1 MSKGLDASRLGA
13 RYAAI
18 RADKE
23 FEYSFALFAQ
33 LGSAN
38 FLFWKSDFY
47 IIFFTEISYSNLSLY
62 IPQY

>member
-38 FLFWKSDFY
+38 FLF
-47 IIFFTEISYSNLSLY
+47 
-62 IPQY
+62 